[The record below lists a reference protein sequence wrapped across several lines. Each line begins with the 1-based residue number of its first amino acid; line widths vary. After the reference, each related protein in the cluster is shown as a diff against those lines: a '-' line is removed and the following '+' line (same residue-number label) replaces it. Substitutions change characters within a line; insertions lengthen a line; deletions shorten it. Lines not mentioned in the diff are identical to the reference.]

1 MLLTSLDYPDRTRW
15 RAEDDYSPVVARAL
29 RHAYSL
35 LKAGPA
41 DVARYA
47 QVHDDLVAQ
56 LIWPMSL
63 RQHML
68 ILYMLG
74 NAGMAVGDAMPALD
88 LYSDAYEIAERGLAD
103 PLAAARL
110 AFLRGTAAS
119 WLMEYDNA
127 ADDLALSLRWL
138 GRPSVAGAAG
148 LTTER
153 LTVLADL
160 AGFEFMLNHHEAAMK
175 CVAAAQSLFSGA
187 SRATPAPAYA
197 HWVGALVARWRG
209 DPVTASTH
217 ADKARSRLERFGL
230 SASYGRLQGV
240 ITEIELDLVEAAPD
254 EQTRERHLQ
263 RAVAVCDHALAIC
276 RRSADPGGVGL
287 ALLAQA
293 RLGRL
298 ANLALNAQQTI
309 EGVITQAYRDGDYVL
324 TGQGY
329 TSLGF
334 ELRRQ
339 GRLDA
344 SLNCFRT
351 TLSVLEA
358 VDGPAMQ
365 MWARRELLRHEH
377 AQNEG

>member
-1 MLLTSLDYPDRTRW
+1 MLLTSLDYPDRARW

-29 RHAYSL
+29 QHAFRL
-35 LKAGPA
+35 LKAAPA
-41 DVARYA
+41 DVTRYA
-47 QVHDDLVAQ
+47 QVYDALVAQ

-63 RQHML
+63 RQQML

-74 NAGMAVGDAMPALD
+74 NAAMAVGDAELALD
-88 LYSDAYEIAERGLAD
+88 LYSDAYEIAERSLAD
-103 PLAAARL
+103 PFAAARL

-127 ADDLALSLRWL
+127 ADDLVLSLRWL
-138 GRPSVAGAAG
+138 DRPSVAGTGG

-160 AGFEFMLNHHEAAMK
+160 AGFEFMLNHHDAAMK
-175 CVAAAQSLFSGA
+175 CVAAARSLFSGA
-187 SRATPAPAYA
+187 SRTSPAPAYV

-209 DPVTASTH
+209 DPVTASVH
-217 ADKARSRLERFGL
+217 AEEALVRLGRFGL

-240 ITEIELDLVEAAPD
+240 IAEIELDLVESASD
-254 EQTRERHLQ
+254 EQTRESHLQ
-263 RAVAVCDHALAIC
+263 RAISMCDQAHDNC
-276 RRSADPGGVGL
+276 RRSTDPGGVGL
-287 ALLAQA
+287 ALLAQT
-293 RLGRL
+293 RIGRL
-298 ANLALNAQQTI
+298 ANLPINAQRTI
-309 EGVITQAYRDGDYVL
+309 EEVITQAHRDGDYVL

-377 AQNEG
+377 ALNQG